1 MATRRFT
8 SLPCPTP
15 CASPRLQST
24 TSCATTCARFSL
36 TMVWVRWCGTSG
48 GSCLWTAWRRTKK
61 LSAACWSWPWRG
73 VSQSD
78 AKLWGSDGLFQ
89 PSERL
94 MYPLLSLFLALS
106 FSLSLSHPLS
116 FSLFL
121 CLCLSLSLFLMK
133 GAGFSSLFYFK
144 SVKNLHSLF
153 YCLQTWMCCLSSQV
167 QACFILLLHFY
178 LKYRLSD
185 CSYVILFWYFYILLF
200 LYFYTVLFLYR
211 ASLICASLIFPADI
225 AC

>member
-15 CASPRLQST
+15 CASPHLQST

-36 TMVWVRWCGTSG
+36 TMVWVRWCVTSG
-48 GSCLWTAWRRTKK
+48 GSCPWTAWRRTKK

-94 MYPLLSLFLALS
+94 MYPLLSLSLS
-106 FSLSLSHPLS
+106 LSRSLSLSHPLS
-116 FSLFL
+116 FSLSF
-121 CLCLSLSLFLMK
+121 SVSLFLMK
-133 GAGFSSLFYFK
+133 IVGFFFIFLYFK

-178 LKYRLSD
+178 LKYRLID
-185 CSYVILFWYFYILLF
+185 CSYVVLFWYFYILLF

-211 ASLICASLIFPADI
+211 TSLIFPADI